1 MSTLDELKAL
11 ESEASSLSSKAEC
24 AKKAAD
30 LATELRSSIKGDG
43 ESLFRIIMDKNSHLN
58 NRGYSL
64 YSHHN
69 MLHEEIKA
77 ILDKLGLD
85 IIATAK
91 QRLTARH
98 RELTMQA
105 AQKRALITSSILP
118 VGVKP

>member
-11 ESEASSLSSKAEC
+11 ESEASSLSSKAEY

-30 LATELRSSIKGDG
+30 LATELRSSIKGSGD
-43 ESLFRIIMDKNSHLN
+43 SLFLMIRDKNSHLN

-64 YSHHN
+64 YSHQN
-69 MLHEEIKA
+69 LLHEEIKA
-77 ILDKLGLD
+77 ILDELSLD

-91 QRLTARH
+91 QRLLAKH

-105 AQKRALITSSILP
+105 AQKRALVTASILP
-118 VGVKP
+118 VGVK